1 MKKPL
6 YISLIVL
13 LAQSAFP
20 SIVAYDTAADATYN
34 GGAYNGLN
42 GGYGFQSWIVNTGG
56 GGSGGSF
63 LYTSSSNGGAPSGS
77 IDTGG
82 RSFGLYANGGNT
94 TFASRYFA
102 RSTPLTSGY
111 TIEADFDNGW
121 IENGDSDAI
130 GLLGGSAT
138 PRLIFYGGDNQYRFI
153 DEAGNYHATGLG
165 FTDGGVHVSFDL
177 TSMGY
182 DFKATRLADNSTY
195 SYSSSKGLTAFG
207 ILAVDANAG
216 YNSPADTYVNS
227 LKVTQTTPEPATLAV
242 LGLGALGL
250 LSRRSRA

>member
-195 SYSSSKGLTAFG
+195 SYSSSKGLSWRAAPG
-207 ILAVDANAG
+207 D
-216 YNSPADTYVNS
+216 
-227 LKVTQTTPEPATLAV
+227 
-242 LGLGALGL
+242 GL
-250 LSRRSRA
+250 LRSVPAGVSRKLPACSMATRMVSSASLMSSGTRSRVYAPISR